1 MIPSM
6 YAKLFGRI
14 AQSSLMEED
23 VEVRYCFMMLLAIAD
38 STGDVIGTDI
48 ALARTVNLPL
58 NTFRSCVAE
67 LMEPDKDSNSQVFE
81 GRRIVLSEN
90 GRGYQVVNYV
100 TYRQIKTNDEKR
112 AYMREYMQRRRKV
125 LKTNDVTPCKVLL
138 SDVTHAEAE
147 AEAEGDAEGYL
158 PKPPTKAGGIVDGK
172 GSDRLPTS
180 EQAKRV
186 AKIMHRRIDT
196 AWDKKEVDAYVAIGV
211 IPEDDM
217 AILEKYYA
225 SNWPPKTSVN
235 HLRQNLVTL
244 LNNFQGEIDRAKH
257 FFTAAKFIPKPTPKA
272 SAR

>member
-58 NTFRSCVAE
+58 DTFRSCVAE

-90 GRGYQVVNYV
+90 GRGYHVVNYV

-180 EQAKRV
+180 DQAKRV
-186 AKIMHRRIDT
+186 ARIMHRRIDT

-272 SAR
+272 KV

>member
-6 YAKLFGRI
+6 YAKLFSRI

-58 NTFRSCVAE
+58 DTFRRCVAE

-125 LKTNDVTPCKVLL
+125 LKVNDVTPCKTLL
-138 SDVTHAEAE
+138 TDVTHAEAE
-147 AEAEGDAEGYL
+147 GEAEGDTETYQTKA
-158 PKPPTKAGGIVDGK
+158 PAKAGGIVDGK
-172 GSDRLPTS
+172 GSDRIPTS

-257 FFTAAKFIPKPTPKA
+257 FFTAAKFISKPKPKA
-272 SAR
+272 ST